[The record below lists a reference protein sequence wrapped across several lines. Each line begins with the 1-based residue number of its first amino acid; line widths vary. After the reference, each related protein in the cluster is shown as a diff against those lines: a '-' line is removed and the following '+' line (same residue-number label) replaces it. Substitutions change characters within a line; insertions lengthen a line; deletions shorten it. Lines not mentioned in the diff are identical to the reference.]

1 MLFPHV
7 PPPKKNELGF
17 IQMKPDEIWPCFSS
31 NSNESQSKSDLQFPS
46 VSGAESFLLG
56 QIKSDTALLLEKDN
70 ELLGS
75 TAMSQKATEL
85 EFREVPD
92 AEALR
97 KLLEQANMA
106 EPFGSEAARSPLRAD
121 RGNELPSTLAEALRT
136 KGCMFN
142 ALYRLALRLR
152 NTKGGMDTG
161 FLPNALNC
169 RRAARTLNWYQYLG
183 FTRCNLNK
191 SMNLIESLKK

>member
-1 MLFPHV
+1 M
-7 PPPKKNELGF
+7 
-17 IQMKPDEIWPCFSS
+17 
-31 NSNESQSKSDLQFPS
+31 
-46 VSGAESFLLG
+46 ESFLLG

-106 EPFGSEAARSPLRAD
+106 APKQPEVR
-121 RGNELPSTLAEALRT
+121 
-136 KGCMFN
+136 
-142 ALYRLALRLR
+142 
-152 NTKGGMDTG
+152 
-161 FLPNALNC
+161 
-169 RRAARTLNWYQYLG
+169 
-183 FTRCNLNK
+183 
-191 SMNLIESLKK
+191 